1 MYGTGQ
7 RRIGL
12 KARRAAELSHG
23 AVNPLTTVGE
33 AFGNEA
39 RGSAQEERYG
49 IRAGQAPQHS
59 RGAQERTRS
68 AGKLEGPSAAHKGDK
83 SNSAAAV
90 SRVAKRKMPV
100 ESNE

>member
-12 KARRAAELSHG
+12 KARRTAELSHG

-49 IRAGQAPQHS
+49 IRAGQAPQQA
-59 RGAQERTRS
+59 RGAQESERE
-68 AGKLEGPSAAHKGDK
+68 APENLKGQALLTK
-83 SNSAAAV
+83 GTS
-90 SRVAKRKMPV
+90 PIPPLP
-100 ESNE
+100 

>member
-59 RGAQERTRS
+59 
-68 AGKLEGPSAAHKGDK
+68 AGKLEGPSATHKGDK

-90 SRVAKRKMPV
+90 RRVAKRKMPV